1 MITTFTNS
9 LKLLIAVFCFLPY
22 LGKLKAQCTINTAVN
37 TSEIS
42 DMSSEWPF
50 SNLMKIA
57 GTWKTAISSTDYN
70 QLVDASTLQNANTD
84 ANGYAKQVPFNYNG
98 NDYLVYNEFNN
109 TNTLPLGN
117 YTVLWDGIGTISV
130 NGSFEILST
139 NGNSINFR
147 INRTMGNI
155 GRIIIINSNATNNV
169 KNIRVLLPGTQNT
182 YLVNPFNPAWT
193 SKMSAFRVVRF
204 QQWIGENFNGNT
216 IWNERA
222 NENNYSFN
230 FKGVPVETIVKFCN
244 DYQHDAWINIPYNA
258 SDNYIIALAQY
269 LKTNLNI
276 NRKIYVEFSHELYDD
291 NSLQTQYLKNNLP
304 NNLTWPLNLA
314 QKINSVMAIFK
325 QTFALQPQRLK
336 CLFDTENSNLA
347 FTQSVLQQLNSEN
360 IDILSTSCKI
370 KTNPLENFTTI
381 QDIVNS
387 LNQYINNDLEN
398 DLSNTISSANNLGL
412 EFHISK
418 ASIALNNV
426 QSELIQSI
434 QSSNE
439 YAEIVNNFINKI
451 YEINSNHN
459 FIYAC
464 SNLCNNIENV
474 SEIGLMQSVNINS
487 PYNVNAPAYNAF
499 TQYNNC
505 LISSTNEDI
514 NQANSFTIMPNPSKG
529 LFKISLPTNLNQSKN
544 FSFQIHDERGVLI
557 EQVNIEQDNFYDF
570 SRKLTTG
577 IYLVQLISAE
587 EKYFGK
593 LVIVK

>member
-1 MITTFTNS
+1 MITTFTHS

-37 TSEIS
+37 ASEIS

-57 GTWKTAISSTDYN
+57 GTWKTAVSGTDYN
-70 QLVDASTLQNANTD
+70 QLIDASNLQNANID
-84 ANGYAKQVPFNYNG
+84 ANGYVKRVPFNYNG

-147 INRTMGNI
+147 INRTLGNI
-155 GRIIIINSNATNNV
+155 GRIIIISSNESNNV
-169 KNIRVLLPGTQNT
+169 KNIRILLPGTQNT
-182 YLVNPFNPAWT
+182 YLANPFNPAWT

-204 QQWIGENFNGNT
+204 QQWIGENFDGNT
-216 IWNERA
+216 NWNERS

-230 FKGVPVETIVKFCN
+230 LKGVPVETIVKFCN

-258 SDNYIIALAQY
+258 SDNYISALAQY

-291 NSLQTQYLKNNLP
+291 NNLQTQYLKNNLP
-304 NNLTWPLNLA
+304 NNLAWPLNLG
-314 QKINSVMAIFK
+314 QKINSIMSIFK

-336 CLFDTENSNLA
+336 CLFDTENSNPI
-347 FTQSVLQQLNSEN
+347 FTQNVLQQISNEN

-370 KTNPLENFTTI
+370 KANSNENFTTI
-381 QDIVNS
+381 QDIANS
-387 LNQYINNDLEN
+387 LNQYINNDLEF
-398 DLSNTISSANNLGL
+398 DLSNTISTANNLGL

-426 QSELIQSI
+426 QSELAQSI
-434 QSSNE
+434 QSSNI

-451 YEINSNHN
+451 YLLNNNQN

-464 SNLCNNIENV
+464 SNLCNNFENV
-474 SEIGLMQSVNINS
+474 SEIGLMQSLNINS
-487 PYNVNAPAYNAF
+487 PYNVSAPAYDAF
-499 TQYNNC
+499 TQFNNC
-505 LISSTNEDI
+505 LISGTNENI
-514 NQANSFTIMPNPSKG
+514 NQNNSLTIMPNPSNG
-529 LFKISLPTNLNQSKN
+529 LFKISLPTNLNQIKN
-544 FSFQIHDERGVLI
+544 FSIQILDERGVLI
-557 EQVNIEQDNFYDF
+557 EQVNTEQDNFYDF
-570 SRKLTTG
+570 SRKLNSG
-577 IYLVQLISAE
+577 IYLVQLNSAE